1 MSSWAAR
8 ASAQTKDGLKMG
20 KSLGN
25 VLEPGP
31 LVRAY
36 GSDAVR
42 LFFTKEILF
51 GQARK
56 PAAACTCCYRAFS
69 VGRHANR

>member
-1 MSSWAAR
+1 
-8 ASAQTKDGLKMG
+8 MG

-36 GSDAVR
+36 GADAVR
-42 LFFTKEILF
+42 LYFTKEVLF
-51 GQARK
+51 GQVR
-56 PAAACTCCYRAFS
+56 PRVMLLCLTAAWRRVQCRVVSMHCWGMEGGKSCP
-69 VGRHANR
+69 

>member
-1 MSSWAAR
+1 
-8 ASAQTKDGLKMG
+8 MG

-51 GQARK
+51 GQARCCLQVLLPSVLRGQACK
-56 PAAACTCCYRAFS
+56 PLPVPVLASGHST
-69 VGRHANR
+69 

>member
-1 MSSWAAR
+1 
-8 ASAQTKDGLKMG
+8 MG

-36 GSDAVR
+36 GADAVR
-42 LFFTKEILF
+42 LFFMKEVPF
-51 GQARK
+51 GQARA
-56 PAAACTCCYRAFS
+56 PLT
-69 VGRHANR
+69 